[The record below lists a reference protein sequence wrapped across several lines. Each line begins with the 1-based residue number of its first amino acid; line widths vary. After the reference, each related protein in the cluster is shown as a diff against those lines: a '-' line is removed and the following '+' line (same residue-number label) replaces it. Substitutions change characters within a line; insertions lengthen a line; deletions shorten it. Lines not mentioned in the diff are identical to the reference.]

1 MPKFE
6 ERHCDSIYYFTRSEF
21 KNYIQAIHPKSIS
34 VSDALVTFRELKC
47 LPNKFKK
54 MTVQQ
59 VADDSKLIQELFEGL
74 KKMLPQSKY
83 KLPYKK
89 EEREKELIE
98 NLAENYCIDKEHTQA
113 KVVTGHYKDEDTD
126 KEFNY
131 AVEVVLA
138 PRKDIGVDHAGE
150 VEFIG
155 NVNSTPSLDDSGESY
170 FQGGNYRWTDK
181 KGREIFNTSPIG
193 MLQECGFTTSDYVTA
208 SKKKVPSVVYLNV
221 KTNCVDWMGSV
232 GKTQINTKP
241 YQDAIA
247 KTISSLARKIPSYH
261 GKGYCSQIYYHDS
274 DSSKQQQ
281 DYVDDFLRE
290 RYDAIRADPSLK
302 TEDRITQRGACYRI
316 RPTMIEDGFKPRKDW
331 GTTMETMA
339 GSIQERCQVLFRLDR
354 EDLGIVAG
362 ERAVMYYDGRSYPV
376 NVDSFKELAQNG
388 VAIIII
394 EKEGIADLF
403 HKFADKYGVALV
415 HTKGRFTRDGK
426 KLIEAVKEYG
436 SFVGILVDYDA
447 YGDDM
452 AKATSTRTPI
462 IGVNKETVTWL
473 QQNGYSNLTI
483 EEVEEEYSPGIHT
496 NDPYLLHHRIEL
508 DSIAAKVG
516 AEGLWKYIMRRI
528 KILATPGGLD
538 YNNVIS
544 IPANEVFYPK
554 PVSDLLSYINTY
566 TDWITEEERVEIQKD
581 LTNVQELIDIE
592 AKNTEIEERLSPIV
606 NEDPGMQLIVQ
617 ELKKLLKVLPKTLEN
632 AKKTTT

>member
-6 ERHCDSIYYFTRSEF
+6 EQRQDSIYYFTPGEF
-21 KNYIQAIHPKSIS
+21 KNYIQAIEPKSIP

-59 VADDSKLIQELFEGL
+59 VADDLKLIQELFEGL

-89 EEREKELIE
+89 EEREKELVE
-98 NLAENYCIDKEHTQA
+98 SLAENYSIDKEHTQA
-113 KVVTGHYKDEDTD
+113 KVVTGHYKDEDTG

-131 AVEVVLA
+131 AIEVVVA
-138 PRKDIGVDHAGE
+138 PRKDIGVEHAGR

-155 NVNSTPSLDDSGESY
+155 NVNSTPSIDDSGESY
-170 FQGGNYRWTDK
+170 FQGGNYRRTDK
-181 KGREIFNTSPIG
+181 KGREISNTSPIG
-193 MLQECGFTTSDYVTA
+193 ILKECGFTTSDYVNA

-221 KTNCVDWMGSV
+221 KTNCPDWMGSA
-232 GKTQINTKP
+232 GKTQINLKP
-241 YQDAIA
+241 YEDAIA
-247 KTISSLARKIPSYH
+247 KTIPSLACKIPSYH
-261 GKGYCSQIYYHDS
+261 GKGYGGQIYYHDS

-290 RYDAIRADPSLK
+290 RYDEIRADPSLK
-302 TEDRITQRGACYRI
+302 NEDRITQRGACYRI

-331 GTTMETMA
+331 GTTMRTMA

-436 SFVGILVDYDA
+436 SFVGILVDYDV

-452 AKATSTRTPI
+452 AKATSTGTPR

-473 QQNGYSNLTI
+473 QQNGSSNLTI
-483 EEVEEEYSPGIHT
+483 EDVEEEYSPNIRT
-496 NDPYLLHHRIEL
+496 NDPYLRRHRIEL

-516 AEGLWKYIMRRI
+516 AEGLWKYIMRRV
-528 KILATPGGLD
+528 KILTALGGLD

-544 IPANEVFYPK
+544 IPANEVLYPK
-554 PVSDLLSYINTY
+554 PVSDFLSYINTY
-566 TDWITEEERVEIQKD
+566 TDRITEDDREEIQKD
-581 LTNVQELIDIE
+581 LANVQELIDIK
-592 AKNTEIEERLSPIV
+592 AKNTEIDERLSPIV
-606 NEDPGMQLIVQ
+606 KEDPGMQLIVQ
-617 ELKKLLKVLPKTLEN
+617 ELKKLRKVLPKMLEN
-632 AKKTTT
+632 VKRKE

>member
-1 MPKFE
+1 MPEFE
-6 ERHCDSIYYFTRSEF
+6 EQHQDSIYYFTPGEF
-21 KNYIQAIHPKSIS
+21 KNYFQSIEPKSIP

-59 VADDSKLIQELFEGL
+59 VADDVKLIQELFDGL

-89 EEREKELIE
+89 EEREKELVE
-98 NLAENYCIDKEHTQA
+98 SLAENYSIDKEHTQA
-113 KVVTGHYKDEDTD
+113 KVVTGHHKDEETG

-131 AVEVVLA
+131 AIEVVVA

-155 NVNSTPSLDDSGESY
+155 NVNSTPSIDDSGESY
-170 FQGGNYRWTDK
+170 FQGGKYRWTDK
-181 KGREIFNTSPIG
+181 KGREISNTSPIG
-193 MLQECGFTTSDYVTA
+193 ILQECGFTTSDYVNA

-221 KTNCVDWMGSV
+221 KTSCPDWMGSA
-232 GKTQINTKP
+232 GKTQINSKP

-247 KTISSLARKIPSYH
+247 KTISSLACKIPSYH
-261 GKGYCSQIYYHDS
+261 GKGYGSQIYYHDS

-290 RYDAIRADPSLK
+290 RCDAIRADPSLK

-331 GTTMETMA
+331 GTTMESIA
-339 GSIQERCQVLFRLDR
+339 GSIQERSQVLFTLDR

-362 ERAVMYYDGRSYPV
+362 ERAVMYYDSRSYPV

-452 AKATSTRTPI
+452 AKATSTRTPR
-462 IGVNKETVTWL
+462 IGVNKEAVTWL
-473 QQNGYSNLTI
+473 QQNGYSNLTVQD
-483 EEVEEEYSPGIHT
+483 VEEEYSPAIGT
-496 NDPYLLHHRIEL
+496 NDPYLQHHRIEL

-516 AEGLWKYIMRRI
+516 AEGLWKYIMHRV
-528 KILATPGGLD
+528 KMLAAPGGLD

-544 IPANEVFYPK
+544 IPANEVLYPK
-554 PVSDLLSYINTY
+554 PVNDFLSYINAY
-566 TDWITEEERVEIQKD
+566 TNGITEDDRKEIQKN
-581 LTNVQELIDIE
+581 LTNVQELIDIKC
-592 AKNTEIEERLSPIV
+592 KNTEIDEISPIV
-606 NEDPGMQLIVQ
+606 KEDPGMQLIVQ
-617 ELKKLLKVLPKTLEN
+617 ELKMLLNVLPKKLEN
-632 AKKTTT
+632 AGKKE